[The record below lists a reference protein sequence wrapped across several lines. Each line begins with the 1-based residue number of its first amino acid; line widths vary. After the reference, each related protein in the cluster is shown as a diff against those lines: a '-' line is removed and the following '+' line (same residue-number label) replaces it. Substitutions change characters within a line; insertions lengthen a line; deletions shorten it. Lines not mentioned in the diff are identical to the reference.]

1 MRSTVG
7 QPWPDTADRTIEPRH
22 REVLGHIGLA
32 LGRRGYHPWV
42 TTPSATLRWA
52 AAA

>member
-32 LGRRGYHPWV
+32 LGRRGYHHP
-42 TTPSATLRWA
+42 R
-52 AAA
+52 